1 MDGSARG
8 GSSNSSSSAGM
19 TQASDVS
26 TSLSH
31 LSDAIGALAQNDT
44 DAAKLL
50 LHLCTQVWCDNG
62 DSVSE

>member
-1 MDGSARG
+1 
-8 GSSNSSSSAGM
+8 M

-50 LHLCTQVWCDNG
+50 LHLCTQVWCDSW